1 MKKLFGIFAIA
12 LFGAALVG
20 CGGGNNEDEKPEPPV
35 VEGEKGWH
43 MVKWE
48 IGSED
53 ANFPKDVYLIFEEE
67 SDGYTMYQDI
77 DSHGFRKITGTYA
90 FDAATKALSGKYSD
104 NEEWAYSYS
113 VAGTDSMIGTE
124 GQEMTLTAT
133 TDADYKLVFRYGVV
147 PQSVIDSAEQ
157 EIEVRSQ
164 VAGVKIL

>member
-20 CGGGNNEDEKPEPPV
+20 CGSNENTPGGEDPEPV
-35 VEGEKGWH
+35 VGENGWH

-48 IGSED
+48 VGSED
-53 ANFPKDVYLIFEEE
+53 ANFPKDVYLIFEAE

-90 FDAATKALSGKYSD
+90 FDAETKELSGKYSD
-104 NEEWAYSYS
+104 GEAWAYSYS
-113 VAGTDSMIGTE
+113 VAGADSMIGAE

-147 PQSVIDSAEQ
+147 PQAVIDSALQ
-157 EIEVRSQ
+157 DVRSQ
-164 VAGVKIL
+164 VSGVKIL

>member
-20 CGGGNNEDEKPEPPV
+20 CGSKETSTEEEPKPIA
-35 VEGEKGWH
+35 GAAGWH
-43 MVKWE
+43 LVKWE

-53 ANFPKDVYLIFEEE
+53 ANFPKDVYMIFEEDT
-67 SDGYTMYQDI
+67 DGFTMYQDI

-90 FDAATKALSGKYSD
+90 FDQETKVLSGTYSD
-104 NEEWAYSYS
+104 GEAWAYSYS
-113 VAGTDSMIGTE
+113 VAGANSMIGTE

-133 TDADYKLVFRYGVV
+133 TDADYKLVFRYGDV
-147 PQSVIDSAEQ
+147 PKSVIESALED
-157 EIEVRSQ
+157 VRSA